1 MGWFDEQIKKRVKK
15 DNELFSDAFIDMSSV
30 VMGSKTLADS
40 LDEQSKQAHD
50 AINVI
55 LRYYHI
61 TPQEIPISI
70 TEVSDQLD
78 FLLRPTGIMRRD
90 VTLSGTWFQVELP
103 DTVSLMQISESTLR
117 LLQKTVERFPKKHF
131 VFISLFHYASYLLR
145 IYSHIL
151 QILSLSRITQW

>member
-15 DNELFSDAFIDMSSV
+15 DNELFSDAFIEMSSV
-30 VMGSKTLADS
+30 IMGNKTLADS

-90 VTLSGTWFQVELP
+90 VTLSGTWYKDGIGTCRRWWRGYGRGSACCHTGHE
-103 DTVSLMQISESTLR
+103 
-117 LLQKTVERFPKKHF
+117 
-131 VFISLFHYASYLLR
+131 SLFARAGSFR
-145 IYSHIL
+145 
-151 QILSLSRITQW
+151 R